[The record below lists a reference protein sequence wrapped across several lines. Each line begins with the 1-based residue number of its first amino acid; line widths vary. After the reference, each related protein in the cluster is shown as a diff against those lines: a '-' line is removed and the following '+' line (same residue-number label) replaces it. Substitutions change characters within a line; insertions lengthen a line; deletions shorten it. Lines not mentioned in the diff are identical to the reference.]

1 MEERRRKARLGIA
14 GRLLLAVSGIA
25 MLSLASGGVGWLIL
39 RNIEGTQAT
48 IVDRALPAA
57 ADAEAI
63 ARLSAQIIA
72 RGSLLTSATSQE
84 ARRLEALALSRRS
97 AEMEALLGDI
107 AGYRIGSAGLGGLR
121 DGVRGLLDNLDQQ
134 NDLVARRI
142 ELSDQLAA
150 GIDDALEASESLS
163 VLSDTLV
170 SNAASGTTS
179 VIASLYDLIESRD
192 RQEES
197 FDALDRLIEEDIY
210 LLERMFELRM
220 RSSQVGL
227 LFNQLRRAGDVDEV
241 ASLNEAF
248 AFNLRILTRR
258 VAGIQD
264 PIRLAQARAM
274 LARLQAVA
282 DDAPGSVFRQRREI
296 LDLNRQLQDL
306 ARANRDLSEALS
318 NDVAA
323 LVAETKT
330 LGATASG
337 EAKRAVRGGIVT
349 IVVQSL
355 IFLTVAGLVVWLYVQ
370 RNVIRRLTS
379 LAGVM
384 RRLARGD
391 LSVPVE
397 VSGRDELSDMAET
410 VRVFKE
416 QALIKRELE
425 KERERTEIELR
436 RHKTELEHLVAERT
450 QQLRD
455 ANAQLQAEVEMHEE
469 ARQTAERANRAKSEF
484 LAAMSHEIRT
494 PMNGILGMLR
504 ILADSQLTEAQ
515 RARLAVV
522 RSSSQT
528 LLGILNDILDYSK
541 IESGRIDLDP
551 TDFDLRQLVDDI
563 VAVMR
568 FRAGEKGLELAAT
581 VADDVPSVLAGD
593 AGKISQVLLNL
604 IGNGVK
610 FTERGHVTLSVRRTV
625 PVDPARVGLHFDV
638 SDSGPGIAADDQAR
652 LFEAFYRAAQ
662 AKSGKH
668 EGTGLGLAICRRLV
682 EAMDGAI
689 GLDSA
694 AGQGTRVWFE
704 IALTKGD
711 PDAIA
716 PPDLA
721 LPVQQSDIGPKSVL
735 VVEDNEVN
743 AIVARSFLE
752 KMGHEVTT
760 VATGEQA
767 VAEAARQSFDVVL
780 MDISLPGIDGL
791 EATQRIRRLSDPDR
805 SQVPIVAMSAHVFQN
820 EIAQHLDAGMDAF
833 VGKPISPERL
843 ADVLRDLL
851 LHGRRGMVL
860 ATAEAPETG
869 DASLVMDRQI
879 LRDDFAM
886 LGRARAHR
894 MVEAFCQT
902 TPRRAAE
909 LTEAVGR
916 CDWSAIGALSHSL
929 KGSAASLGLGALE
942 AAAQRLELAAR
953 REDRQAL
960 GEAHK
965 GFGQLVARS
974 LSAVQDAW
982 RDLQRGDSGQRGAEL
997 SIAKT

>member
-1 MEERRRKARLGIA
+1 VSGKTRKGRLGIA

-39 RNIEGTQAT
+39 RNIEGTQST

-84 ARRLEALALSRRS
+84 TRQAEAAALSRRA
-97 AEMEALLGDI
+97 AEMETLLGDI
-107 AGYRIGSAGLGGLR
+107 EGYRIGSAGAAVLR
-121 DGVRGLLDNLDQQ
+121 DGVHGLLKNLEQQ
-134 NDLVARRI
+134 NDLVGRRI
-142 ELSDQLAA
+142 DLADELTA
-150 GIDDALEASESLS
+150 GIDDALGAAEALSALSE
-163 VLSDTLV
+163 TLV

-179 VIASLYDLIESRD
+179 VIANLYGLIESRD
-192 RQEES
+192 RLEEA

-220 RSSQVGL
+220 RSSEVGL
-227 LFNQLRRAGDVDEV
+227 LLNQLRRAGDVMEV
-241 ASLNEAF
+241 ASLEQAF
-248 AFNLRILTRR
+248 AANLRILTRR

-264 PIRLAQARAM
+264 PVRLDQAKAM
-274 LARLQAVA
+274 LARLKAVSDA
-282 DDAPGSVFRQRREI
+282 APGSAFRRRRDI

-306 ARANRDLSEALS
+306 ARGNRDLSETLS
-318 NDVAA
+318 DEVAT
-323 LVAETKT
+323 LVGETKA
-330 LGATASG
+330 LGAAASG
-337 EAKRAVRGGIVT
+337 EAQRTVRGGIVT

-384 RRLARGD
+384 RRLAEGD

-397 VSGRDELSDMAET
+397 VSGRDELTDMAET

-416 QALIKRELE
+416 QAVVKRELE
-425 KERERTEIELR
+425 KERERTEVELR

-450 QQLRD
+450 RQLQN
-455 ANAQLQAEVEMHEE
+455 ANAQLHLEVEMHEG
-469 ARQTAERANRAKSEF
+469 ARQAAERASRAKSEF

-541 IESGRIDLDP
+541 IESGRIDLNP
-551 TDFDLRQLVDDI
+551 ADFDLRQLIDDI

-568 FRAGEKGLELAAT
+568 FRASERGLDLSAII
-581 VADDVPSVLAGD
+581 ADDVPSVLAGD
-593 AGKISQVLLNL
+593 AGKISQILLNL

-610 FTERGHVTLSVRRTV
+610 FTERGHVTLSVRRAALT
-625 PVDPARVGLHFDV
+625 DGAQVGLHFEV
-638 SDSGPGIAADDQAR
+638 ADSGPGIAAQDQAR
-652 LFEAFYRAAQ
+652 LFEAFYQAAQ
-662 AKSGKH
+662 SKSGKH
-668 EGTGLGLAICRRLV
+668 EGTGLGLAICKRLV
-682 EAMDGAI
+682 EAMKGTI
-689 GLDSA
+689 GIDSA
-694 AGQGTRVWFE
+694 VGGGTRLWFE
-704 IALTKGD
+704 IALAKGD
-711 PDAIA
+711 PGAIL
-716 PPDLA
+716 PPDVT
-721 LPVQQSDIGPKSVL
+721 LPVQQSDIGRKAVL
-735 VVEDNEVN
+735 LVEDNEVN

-752 KMGHEVTT
+752 KMGHEVAT
-760 VATGEQA
+760 VTTGETA
-767 VAEAARQSFDVVL
+767 VAEVERRDFDVVL
-780 MDISLPGIDGL
+780 MDISLPGIDGI
-791 EATQRIRRLSDPDR
+791 EATQRIRKLPDR
-805 SQVPIVAMSAHVFQN
+805 DKRRIPIVAMSAHVFQN

-843 ADVLRDLL
+843 AEALRDLL

-860 ATAEAPETG
+860 TAAERTG
-869 DASLVMDRQI
+869 RGDPSVLIDRRI
-879 LRDDFAM
+879 LRDDFLI
-886 LGRARAHR
+886 LGGERTHR

-902 TPRRAAE
+902 TPDRAAKVA
-909 LTEAVGR
+909 EAVAGH
-916 CDWSAIGALSHSL
+916 DWKTVADLAHNL
-929 KGSAASLGLGALE
+929 KGSAASLGLGTLE
-942 AAAQRLELAAR
+942 ETAQALELAAR
-953 REDRQAL
+953 AEDLQAL
-960 GEAHK
+960 ATAHE
-965 GFGQLVARS
+965 GFGDLARRSVA
-974 LSAVQDAW
+974 AVQETW
-982 RDLQRGDSGQRGAEL
+982 LRLQRGETDQRGAEL